1 MAKSIV
7 VKLGDETSSFSFSRL
22 DRAKL
27 YGYKERQ
34 IIDADGQRC
43 SSAYLTS
50 DGAALIPGGGLAM
63 LYVDDNFATVE
74 RSVLMTVNEEGATPP
89 LNASTLGVEQAL
101 AGPVSPQELL
111 DHIVHTVY
119 ELSAE
124 QLGATLAADLEAG
137 KIYSAPFSYRD
148 DYQLQALFLVKGD
161 GGLFA
166 LIGTPTNF
174 AYVRRDAV
182 VEESQAEEDDLS
194 DDLDFSMM

>member
-7 VKLGDETSSFSFSRL
+7 LKLGEEISSFSFSKL

-34 IIDADGQRC
+34 IVDADGQRC
-43 SSAYLTS
+43 SAAYLTS

-63 LYVDDNFATVE
+63 LYVDDNFATIE
-74 RSVLMTVNEEGATPP
+74 RSELMTVNDEGATPP
-89 LNASTLGVEQAL
+89 LHASTLGVEQVL
-101 AGPVSPQELL
+101 TGPASPQDLL
-111 DHIVHTVY
+111 DHIIHTVY
-119 ELSAE
+119 QLSAE
-124 QLGATLAADLEAG
+124 DLGASLAAELEAG
-137 KIYSAPFSYRD
+137 KLYSAPFSYRD
-148 DYQLQALFLVKGD
+148 DYQLQAMFLAKGE

-182 VEESQAEEDDLS
+182 IEENQAEEDDLS

>member
-7 VKLGDETSSFSFSRL
+7 LQLGDEISSFSFSRL

-43 SSAYLTS
+43 SAAYLTS

-74 RSVLMTVNEEGATPP
+74 RSVLMTVNDDGATPP
-89 LNASTLGVEQAL
+89 LQASTLGVGQTL
-101 AGPVSPQELL
+101 AGPVAPQDLL

-119 ELSAE
+119 ELGAE
-124 QLGATLAADLEAG
+124 ELGATLAAELEAG

-148 DYQLQALFLVKGD
+148 DYQLQALFLVKGE

-174 AYVRRDAV
+174 EYVRRDAV
-182 VEESQAEEDDLS
+182 VEESQSEEDDLS

>member
-7 VKLGDETSSFSFSRL
+7 LQLGDETSSFSFSRL

-43 SSAYLTS
+43 SAAYLTS

-74 RSVLMTVNEEGATPP
+74 RSVLMTVNDDGATPP
-89 LNASTLGVEQAL
+89 LQASTLGVGQTL
-101 AGPVSPQELL
+101 AGPVSPQHLL

-124 QLGATLAADLEAG
+124 ELGAKLAAELEAG

-174 AYVRRDAV
+174 EYVRRDAV